1 MPISYVTLPR
11 SKFSLLGA
19 LQTALI
25 SGLFALTMIVP
36 TASAQSRT
44 PTCGGESNRL
54 IRFVG
59 ASYVAKNKFCDVERR
74 LGDQLEATK
83 QAEIRAGAL
92 SSEKDLAL
100 ARVAELENQISVA
113 GACRA
118 DELQNA
124 LDVSRSQNVELLD
137 AQDNLTSQIA
147 GLDLQ
152 IEQLRGTISAQ
163 QSQLDAAM
171 MGEEG
176 MSAEILRL
184 RAALKASETEALA
197 VRTERDNLQAGYEA
211 LGEKSRA
218 DASRLGSDLESAVG
232 ALSACR
238 ADFEAFKAN
247 ATDTANATG
256 DIRGQLALAQA
267 EIQDLRAKLNASL
280 SDEAAMRSELE
291 AISSE
296 LAASTTLAAKLPN
309 ASAALKAAEDQVNA
323 LEVELQQRKNAA
335 KVAQD
340 ALSAELMAE
349 KEANAERDALIADLR
364 SQIARSQA
372 ERDADVASL
381 QARLSDVSAEASQV
395 PKLMGDMKNREN
407 RIVELEAQLAGLR
420 ENSGD
425 AGNRL
430 AGLQALIGKR
440 ATDLDRSEEALRSA
454 LSSKAELEGRLRD
467 TSNSLNSTESL
478 LAKAEGEL
486 KLLRTHVG
494 SVDASLN
501 ACNLAAAT
509 RIEALEAELAAA
521 LERGSDE
528 GELRAQ
534 LQAQE
539 ATNENLRI
547 ALRNAGLNQSSD
559 TLNIALRQWLESSRE
574 TGSEGLAFH
583 DDRLVLSSG
592 ASLFQPGSARLSQS
606 GQALLNGMAA
616 DLQEA
621 IATLPQD
628 EEWQLQVQGHAD
640 ATPSGSRWP
649 SNWELSAFR
658 AATVVRT
665 LVDAGL
671 PPERL
676 AAVGMGEFHPLID
689 EASPAAYAQNR
700 RIELQ
705 FR

>member
-1 MPISYVTLPR
+1 MPISFVTLPR
-11 SKFSLLGA
+11 LKFSLLGT
-19 LQTALI
+19 LQAAMT
-25 SGLFALTMIVP
+25 SCLFALAIAAP
-36 TASAQSRT
+36 TATAQTQS
-44 PTCGGESNRL
+44 PTCGGEGNRL

-59 ASYVAKNKFCDVERR
+59 GSYVAKNKFCDVERQ
-74 LGDQLEATK
+74 LVDQLEATK

-92 SSEKDLAL
+92 SSERDLAL
-100 ARVAELENQISVA
+100 ARIAELENQIAAA

-124 LDVSRSQNVELLD
+124 LNISRSQNIELLD

-163 QSQLDAAM
+163 QAQLDAAM
-171 MGEEG
+171 MDEDD
-176 MSAEILRL
+176 MSSEIARL
-184 RAALKASETEALA
+184 KAALKASETEALA

-238 ADFEAFKAN
+238 ADFEAFKDN
-247 ATDTANATG
+247 ATNTASSTG
-256 DIRGQLALAQA
+256 DIKGQLALAQA
-267 EIQDLRAKLNASL
+267 EIEDLRGKLAASM
-280 SDEAAMRSELE
+280 SDEAAARSELE
-291 AISSE
+291 ALSGQLTVSNN
-296 LAASTTLAAKLPN
+296 LAAKLPDT
-309 ASAALKAAEDQVNA
+309 SAALKESEGRVNA
-323 LEVELQQRKNAA
+323 LQVELEQRKNAA
-335 KVAQD
+335 KSTQD
-340 ALSAELMAE
+340 ALNAELMAAR
-349 KEANAERDALIADLR
+349 EAGAERDALVADLR
-364 SQIARSQA
+364 AEIARSQA

-381 QARLSDVSAEASQV
+381 QARLSDVSAEASRM
-395 PKLMGDMKNREN
+395 PELMGDLKNREN
-407 RIVELEAQLAGLR
+407 RIVELEAELATLR

-440 ATDLDRSEEALRSA
+440 AADLDRSEEALRSA
-454 LSSKAELEGRLRD
+454 LSTKAELEGRLRD

-478 LAKAEGEL
+478 LAKAEREL

-494 SVDASLN
+494 SVDASLQEN
-501 ACNLAAAT
+501 SLAAAT
-509 RIEALEAELAAA
+509 RIEGLEAELAAA

-528 GELRAQ
+528 GELRAK
-534 LQAQE
+534 LQAQDV
-539 ATNENLRI
+539 TIENLRI

-559 TLNIALRQWLESSRE
+559 TLNIALRQWLENSRE
-574 TGSEGLAFH
+574 TSSEGLAFH

-606 GQALLNGMAA
+606 GQELLNGMAA
-616 DLQEA
+616 DLQQA

-676 AAVGMGEFHPLID
+676 AAVGMGEFHPLVN
-689 EASPAAYAQNR
+689 EATPEAYAQNR